1 MAASNLDNLRG
12 ELREAGGAG
21 GDEGGAAGKEA
32 QVVVWRAAEA
42 EGDSEATRSEEG
54 SHSLRVREGGR
65 TIGNDAGERLGTGI
79 RRSGWRRVVRCQP
92 DGEQERGGR
101 HKLDTCTYSQDFA
114 YDGSTTCDA
123 PTNTTVE
130 MFRLSKRS
138 ATLS

>member
-1 MAASNLDNLRG
+1 M
-12 ELREAGGAG
+12 
-21 GDEGGAAGKEA
+21 
-32 QVVVWRAAEA
+32 
-42 EGDSEATRSEEG
+42 
-54 SHSLRVREGGR
+54 
-65 TIGNDAGERLGTGI
+65 
-79 RRSGWRRVVRCQP
+79 RCQP